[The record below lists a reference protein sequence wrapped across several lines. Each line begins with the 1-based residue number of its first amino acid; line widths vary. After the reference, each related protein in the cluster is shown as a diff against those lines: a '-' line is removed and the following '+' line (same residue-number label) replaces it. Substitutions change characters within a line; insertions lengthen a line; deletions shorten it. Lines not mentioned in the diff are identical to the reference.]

1 VSGGCQARMSGHA
14 CAHMEYSVV
23 YSVVLAMC
31 GWRAQVWR
39 DALAEKAQSPY
50 VRQTLSSSGLR
61 GLRFC
66 PYEARPLLELAG
78 AQTCRVL
85 PHIVCH

>member
-1 VSGGCQARMSGHA
+1 MQLLLYLKLCR
-14 CAHMEYSVV
+14 
-23 YSVVLAMC
+23 
-31 GWRAQVWR
+31 WRAQVWR

-66 PYEARPLLELAG
+66 PYEARPCSRARWRPD
-78 AQTCRVL
+78 AQG
-85 PHIVCH
+85 PAAHPEHIVCQQAHALARGTN